1 MDRYWAVTNV
11 DYIYRRTRRRVAVM
25 IVCAWTVGAVVSLA
39 PIFGWKDPDFAYRVL
54 VEHKCMVSQD
64 VGYQIFA
71 TISTFY
77 APLVLLLALYW
88 RIFQV
93 STRPELGSARVG
105 PALSGGGSLF
115 TCPAES
121 AAPRLC
127 FRVQLCEIRFHY
139 CCCYTWASSAAAAA
153 AAAYWISGRR
163 QLIIMESLW
172 RAIVAGRLIVSC
184 NSKNVSLAWQRR
196 QQCNKSR
203 SVSAR
208 YGLRCMPPGEGP

>member
-1 MDRYWAVTNV
+1 M
-11 DYIYRRTRRRVAVM
+11 M

-93 STRPELGSARVG
+93 STRSELGSARVG
-105 PALSGGGSLF
+105 AALSGGELIYLPRRECGAAVLF
-115 TCPAES
+115 
-121 AAPRLC
+121 
-127 FRVQLCEIRFHY
+127 
-139 CCCYTWASSAAAAA
+139 
-153 AAAYWISGRR
+153 
-163 QLIIMESLW
+163 
-172 RAIVAGRLIVSC
+172 
-184 NSKNVSLAWQRR
+184 
-196 QQCNKSR
+196 
-203 SVSAR
+203 
-208 YGLRCMPPGEGP
+208 

>member
-1 MDRYWAVTNV
+1 MPKQNKTTDTKLTKLVNKHLSDGVPFLCGTHTRTRICKASILNLLAIAMDRYWAVTNV
-11 DYIYRRTRRRVAVM
+11 DYIYRRTRSRVTVM

-93 STRPELGSARVG
+93 SSVGFFTLLAR
-105 PALSGGGSLF
+105 S
-115 TCPAES
+115 
-121 AAPRLC
+121 
-127 FRVQLCEIRFHY
+127 
-139 CCCYTWASSAAAAA
+139 
-153 AAAYWISGRR
+153 RR
-163 QLIIMESLW
+163 
-172 RAIVAGRLIVSC
+172 
-184 NSKNVSLAWQRR
+184 
-196 QQCNKSR
+196 
-203 SVSAR
+203 
-208 YGLRCMPPGEGP
+208 